1 MLVYMRD
8 SYLLY
13 ADTFAY
19 FTLAG
24 SAEIFFKTYYHYW
37 SDLKEKSFIV
47 VIVNMSVICFFYFQL
62 YF

>member
-24 SAEIFFKTYYHYW
+24 SAEIFF
-37 SDLKEKSFIV
+37 
-47 VIVNMSVICFFYFQL
+47 
-62 YF
+62 